1 MIIIQKPAKAY
12 FMVFA
17 GFLCEEV
24 IVVACSA
31 VVHARRVPSIRS
43 TIMSQGDIHDETL
56 YGIVCVYN
64 NMPILRWFLVREYA
78 CEKIWKVIK

>member
-1 MIIIQKPAKAY
+1 
-12 FMVFA
+12 MVFA
-17 GFLCEEV
+17 GFLREEV

-56 YGIVCVYN
+56 YGIVCVTITC
-64 NMPILRWFLVREYA
+64 PF
-78 CEKIWKVIK
+78 